1 MSSHNPDTPLYSIGS
16 AARMLNVS
24 VQTLRLYENEGL
36 IVPRR
41 TIGGHRFYS
50 DADIERLECIRK
62 AINEEKI
69 SINGMKRIH
78 AMIPC
83 WDIIKCSEQERAGCT
98 AYKGHSGGCWTY
110 NHTITICAGKD
121 CRLCE
126 VYKLSSNCE
135 RIKEAIVC
143 TSTGEHIE
151 IT

>member
-1 MSSHNPDTPLYSIGS
+1 MNTQDPDTPLYSIGS

-24 VQTLRLYENEGL
+24 VQTLRMFENEGL
-36 IVPRR
+36 IIPFR
-41 TIGGHRFYS
+41 TTGGHRSYS

-83 WDIIKCSEQERAGCT
+83 WDIIKCPQEERTQCPAF
-98 AYKGHSGGCWTY
+98 KNHSAGCWTY
-110 NHTITICAGKD
+110 QHEHSVCAAKE

-126 VYKLSSNCE
+126 VYKLSSNCGH
-135 RIKEAIVC
+135 IKEQIVRM
-143 TSTGEHIE
+143 
-151 IT
+151 